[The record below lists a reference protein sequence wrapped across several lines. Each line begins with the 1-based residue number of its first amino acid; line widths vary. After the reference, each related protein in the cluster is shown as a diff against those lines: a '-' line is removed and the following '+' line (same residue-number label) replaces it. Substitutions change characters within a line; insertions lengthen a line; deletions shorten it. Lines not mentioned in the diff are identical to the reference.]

1 MKRKLR
7 TKTRTRPRRPRPMRP
22 DNAAPIIA
30 AARHRHELT
39 RARAVQALRELDH
52 TGAPVTFAAVAAFAG
67 VSRSWLYAQP
77 DIHDEIVRLREATT
91 LAGRADPRRPAHHRC
106 LPAAPPGGRPHRT
119 PPAPGGKHPAP
130 PGDRA
135 SRRQVARALGEQR
148 QASGG
153 NPSYEPPF

>member
-1 MKRKLR
+1 MS
-7 TKTRTRPRRPRPMRP
+7 P

-135 SRRQVARALGEQR
+135 SPLRQEIARARRQVARALGEQR

>member
-1 MKRKLR
+1 
-7 TKTRTRPRRPRPMRP
+7 MRP
-22 DNAAPIIA
+22 DNAAPIVA

-39 RARAVQALRELDH
+39 RARAVQALRELDR

-77 DIHDEIVRLREATT
+77 DIRDQIARLREATS
-91 LAGRADPRRPAHHRC
+91 RS
-106 LPAAPPGGRPHRT
+106 PAATVPAAQRT
-119 PPAPGGKHPAP
+119 TDASLLRRLEAAHTERRRLQEENTQLRQEIA
-130 PGDRA
+130 RA
-135 SRRQVARALGEQR
+135 RRQVARALGEQR

>member
-1 MKRKLR
+1 
-7 TKTRTRPRRPRPMRP
+7 MRP

-77 DIHDEIVRLREATT
+77 DIHDEIVRLREATS
-91 LAGRADPRRPAHHRC
+91 RS
-106 LPAAPPGGRPHRT
+106 PAAPIPAAQRT
-119 PPAPGGKHPAP
+119 TDASLLRRLEAAHTERRRLQEENTRLRQEIA
-130 PGDRA
+130 RA
-135 SRRQVARALGEQR
+135 RRQVARALGEQR